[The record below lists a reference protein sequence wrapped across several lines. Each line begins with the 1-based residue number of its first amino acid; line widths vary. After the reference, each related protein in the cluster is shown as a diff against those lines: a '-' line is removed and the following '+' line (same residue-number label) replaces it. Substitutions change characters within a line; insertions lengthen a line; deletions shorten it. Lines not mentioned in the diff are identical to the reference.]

1 MPPQTICSA
10 SRGILFGT
18 TNATNTFPYG
28 TLKAESRVVT
38 YRTLKK
44 ECRAQTTLVLA
55 IGHPKRPSGYP
66 NSTYMAIRSSV
77 LAIRSSDRPP
87 TWSSGHPNV
96 TYMWSS
102 GHPAIHLATYMVIR
116 SSTWPST
123 LGDLF
128 ELLCA
133 YNEPRAD
140 LTEQLEKLCDEK
152 SKHSVIWSDPTK
164 LFEVLN
170 D

>member
-1 MPPQTICSA
+1 MLWNLKELN
-10 SRGILFGT
+10 ILHATANNMFCVERYGT
-18 TNATNTFPYG
+18 TNATSTFLWY
-28 TLKAESRVVT
+28 AQSRKSGCNIPVKPWKRNVEPK
-38 YRTLKK
+38 RHLFWPS
-44 ECRAQTTLVLA
+44 A
-55 IGHPKRPSGYP
+55 IQKGHPKRPSGYP

-133 YNEPRAD
+133 YNEPRVD
-140 LTEQLEKLCDEK
+140 VGGSRWFQVVKGC
-152 SKHSVIWSDPTK
+152 SRW
-164 LFEVLN
+164 F
-170 D
+170 